1 MAYNQS
7 MLTLLKKSSYTK
19 SLWKNGLGQTC
30 QIAIEPPHAEVA
42 KNNFLWRISSAT
54 VSAANLFSSFGG
66 YERQLVVWQGSGL
79 KLNHTPL
86 LPYLPITFSG
96 ETEIQCELLG
106 ADAVIDLGVIYNKEK
121 TSAKLRV
128 EHYLPDSRIQLGK
141 GIHFLFLADG
151 EDCLINN
158 VLLEKGDTLKVVDEE
173 ILHLAPGA
181 TSSFTF
187 FLISLETNTI
197 HE

>member
-1 MAYNQS
+1 MI
-7 MLTLLKKSSYTK
+7 TLLKKSSYTK

-30 QIAIEPPHAEVA
+30 QIAIEPPQAEVA
-42 KNNFLWRISSAT
+42 KNNFSWRISSAT
-54 VSAANLFSSFGG
+54 VSADNLFSIFEGH
-66 YERQLVVWQGSGL
+66 ERQLVVWQGSGL

-121 TSAKLRV
+121 ISASLRV
-128 EHYLPDSRIQLGK
+128 EHYLPDTSIQLGK
-141 GIHFLFLADG
+141 GIHFLFLAEG

-158 VLLEKGDTLKVVDEE
+158 VLLEKGDTLKVVDQEN
-173 ILHLAPGA
+173 LHIAPGA
-181 TSSFTF
+181 ISPFTF
-187 FLISLETNTI
+187 FLISLKTNTI